1 MVRQASTNT
10 KKVSK
15 LEEQIQ
21 DKFNKTTIFLTKFIF
36 GNHLDILKDV
46 GFVDTY
52 TQDPDI
58 MEMITL
64 APNQRLLFLLFKSK
78 KMTTNE
84 LKKVVTELASENLE
98 IVFTYELVNNYSMIV
113 VDFPEKFVED
123 YDRVV
128 TGSYSKLTEDFKR
141 GFPSTRDVYNDK
153 KQRVGAEWTIYTHI
167 FNKTEWLQNFWMEKL
182 GLAELDPNLELWSK
196 PDETDLIFNKKN
208 II

>member
-1 MVRQASTNT
+1 MVRQANTNT
-10 KKVSK
+10 KKISK
-15 LEEQIQ
+15 FEEQIQ

-36 GNHLDILKDV
+36 GNNLDILKDV

-52 TQDPDI
+52 TKDPDI
-58 MEMITL
+58 MDMLTL

-78 KMTTNE
+78 KMTTRE
-84 LKKVVTELASENLE
+84 LKKIIDELSSEKIE
-98 IVFTYELVNNYSMIV
+98 IVFSYELVNNYSMV
-113 VDFPEKFVED
+113 VIDFPEKFVSD

-128 TGSYSKLTEDFKR
+128 AGSYSKLTDDFKKS
-141 GFPSTRDVYNDK
+141 FPSIRDVFNEEK
-153 KQRVGAEWTIYTHI
+153 KRIGAEWTIYTHI

-182 GLAELDPNLELWSK
+182 GLAELDHSLELWSK